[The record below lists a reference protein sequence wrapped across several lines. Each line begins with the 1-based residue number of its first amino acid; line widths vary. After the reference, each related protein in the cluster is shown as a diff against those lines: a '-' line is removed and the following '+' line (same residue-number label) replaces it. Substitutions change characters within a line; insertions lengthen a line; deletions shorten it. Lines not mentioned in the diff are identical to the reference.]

1 MIGVS
6 IPVGRES
13 PSISMSQMINQ
24 QLSAHG
30 LAPSSSSAQQ
40 HTTPVDLT
48 GPSPHQVPEVQNAMP
63 IHIPQTPKT
72 VSARQAQHN
81 KLADF
86 LKANLENL
94 DNKDLLAAHDTT
106 WPEVSDNRKGHLDGE
121 LLILYALKIINVK
134 QINK

>member
-1 MIGVS
+1 
-6 IPVGRES
+6 
-13 PSISMSQMINQ
+13 MSQMINQ

-30 LAPSSSSAQQ
+30 LAPSNAPSQLPHSA
-40 HTTPVDLT
+40 PVDLT
-48 GPSPHQVPEVQNAMP
+48 GPSPQLAPEIPNP
-63 IHIPQTPKT
+63 IHVPQAPKT

-106 WPEVSDNRKGHLDGE
+106 WPEATDNRKGHLDGK
-121 LLILYALKIINVK
+121 LP
-134 QINK
+134 NK

>member
-1 MIGVS
+1 MNLSIGLN

-30 LAPSSSSAQQ
+30 LAPSSAQSQ
-40 HTTPVDLT
+40 QSLTTPVDLT
-48 GPSPHQVPEVQNAMP
+48 GPSPHQATEIPMP
-63 IHIPQTPKT
+63 IQVPQVPKT

-106 WPEVSDNRKGHLDGE
+106 WPEVSDNRKSHLDG
-121 LLILYALKIINVK
+121 KIIL
-134 QINK
+134 

>member
-1 MIGVS
+1 MN

-13 PSISMSQMINQ
+13 PNISMSQMINQ

-30 LAPSSSSAQQ
+30 LAPSSAQSQ
-40 HTTPVDLT
+40 PTHSMPVDLT
-48 GPSPHQVPEVQNAMP
+48 GLSPHQGQEIQNPMP
-63 IHIPQTPKT
+63 IHVPQVPKT

-106 WPEVSDNRKGHLDGE
+106 WPEVADNRKGHLDGK
-121 LLILYALKIINVK
+121 LIIIKSEVWW
-134 QINK
+134 

>member
-1 MIGVS
+1 
-6 IPVGRES
+6 
-13 PSISMSQMINQ
+13 MSQMISQ

-30 LAPSSSSAQQ
+30 LAPSSAQSQ
-40 HTTPVDLT
+40 PIHSTPVDLT
-48 GPSPHQVPEVQNAMP
+48 GPSLHQAPEIQNPMP
-63 IHIPQTPKT
+63 IHVPQVPKT

-106 WPEVSDNRKGHLDGE
+106 WPEISENRKGHLDGKFFIVNNYE
-121 LLILYALKIINVK
+121 IVCH
-134 QINK
+134 

>member
-1 MIGVS
+1 
-6 IPVGRES
+6 
-13 PSISMSQMINQ
+13 MSQMISQ

-30 LAPSSSSAQQ
+30 LPSHSVQSQQ
-40 HTTPVDLT
+40 SHTAPVDLT
-48 GPSPHQVPEVQNAMP
+48 GPPLHQAPEIQNPMPIQVPQV
-63 IHIPQTPKT
+63 PKT

-106 WPEVSDNRKGHLDGE
+106 WPEVSDNRKGHLDG
-121 LLILYALKIINVK
+121 
-134 QINK
+134 

>member
-1 MIGVS
+1 
-6 IPVGRES
+6 
-13 PSISMSQMINQ
+13 MSQMISQ

-30 LAPSSSSAQQ
+30 LAPSSTQPQQ
-40 HTTPVDLT
+40 PHTTPVDLT
-48 GPSPHQVPEVQNAMP
+48 GPSPHQAPEIQNPMP
-63 IHIPQTPKT
+63 IHVPQAPKT

-106 WPEVSDNRKGHLDGE
+106 WPEVSDNRKGHLDGN
-121 LLILYALKIINVK
+121 IFNYYY
-134 QINK
+134 

>member
-1 MIGVS
+1 
-6 IPVGRES
+6 
-13 PSISMSQMINQ
+13 MSQMINQ

-30 LAPSSSSAQQ
+30 LAPSNAPSQQPHSA
-40 HTTPVDLT
+40 PVDLT
-48 GPSPHQVPEVQNAMP
+48 GPSPHQTPEIPNPLP
-63 IHIPQTPKT
+63 IHVPQAPKT

-106 WPEVSDNRKGHLDGE
+106 WPEVTDNRKGHLDGK
-121 LLILYALKIINVK
+121 LT
-134 QINK
+134 NK